1 MQNSIE
7 RAYQDF
13 ANAIIKK
20 AVDDYRRALDGKGYG
35 GMSADRVI
43 RDVERFFRSQYFE
56 ALTEVDGEFLIT
68 KLRQEHEEK
77 ERRKYESTLGASNI

>member
-20 AVDDYRRALDGKGYG
+20 AVDDYRKALDGKGYG
-35 GMSADRVI
+35 GKTPTQVI
-43 RDVERFFRSQYFE
+43 REVEKFFRSQYFE
-56 ALTEVDGEFLIT
+56 ALTEVNGEFLIT

>member
-1 MQNSIE
+1 MQNSID

-13 ANAIIKK
+13 ANAIVKK
-20 AVDDYRRALDGKGYG
+20 AVDDYRKALDGKGYG
-35 GMSADRVI
+35 GKTPAQVVRE
-43 RDVERFFRSQYFE
+43 VEKFFRSQYFE
-56 ALTEVDGEFLIT
+56 VLTEVNGEFLIA